1 MELRERTTQPK
12 LEDSETVLRTNNPRQ
27 RLAPTGG
34 GGGNRME
41 LSVDSVSEEEKTAF
55 LVRNNNC
62 KDHVHPLQLPK
73 ASSSHMF
80 KLPKQ

>member
-34 GGGNRME
+34 GGNRME

-55 LVRNNNC
+55 LVRNG
-62 KDHVHPLQLPK
+62 
-73 ASSSHMF
+73 
-80 KLPKQ
+80 KL